1 MSTGYD
7 ARMQIGEVARRS
19 GVPPKTIRYY
29 EDIGVMPKPPRTP
42 TGYRD
47 YGPDASRRLGFI
59 RAAQS
64 IGLTLGEIKEILA
77 FRDRG
82 QAPCSHVA
90 SLIERRAADLSDRIA
105 TLDAMRRD
113 LERLAK
119 RARTAT
125 GGPASGEFCHII
137 ESGAS
142 RAGQT
147 RDGSQPRPL
156 PTIAADQAR

>member
-1 MSTGYD
+1 
-7 ARMQIGEVARRS
+7 MQIGEVARRS

-29 EDIGVMPKPPRTP
+29 EEIGVIPKPPRTP

-82 QAPCSHVA
+82 QAPCAHVA
-90 SLIERRAADLSDRIA
+90 SLIERRAVDLSERIA
-105 TLDAMRRD
+105 ALESMRRD

-119 RARTAT
+119 RARLVA
-125 GGPASGEFCHII
+125 ADANEGEFCHII
-137 ESGAS
+137 EAGKSMAGA
-142 RAGQT
+142 
-147 RDGSQPRPL
+147 
-156 PTIAADQAR
+156 